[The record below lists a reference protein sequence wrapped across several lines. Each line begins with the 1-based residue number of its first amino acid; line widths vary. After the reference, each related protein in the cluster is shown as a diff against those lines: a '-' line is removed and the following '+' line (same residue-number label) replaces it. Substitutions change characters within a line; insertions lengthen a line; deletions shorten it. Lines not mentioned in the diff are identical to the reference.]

1 MKPQSTFMRAL
12 KRDRVLYILALPGIL
27 ALLAFSYLPMI
38 GTVLVFKDYR
48 LSGGIFNSPWA
59 DPIFKNFQFF
69 FNNLD
74 TAIRATKNTVLLNIL
89 FFIFGTIFA
98 VAIAIMLNEL
108 KSRSFIKTSQSI
120 LFFPYFMSW
129 MVIGAILNALINNE
143 TGLLNQIIKNLTGST
158 YDFYSNP
165 WIWIP
170 LLIIVNVWQS
180 TGYTSIIYYGV
191 LSGFDSSMY
200 EAAEV
205 DGASKIQQIFKITI
219 PLLKPTIIILF
230 LLSIGNM
237 LRGNL
242 NMIIGLTNL
251 NPILFPTTDL
261 IDVFVYRSGVQNGE
275 MAFASAVSLY
285 QSIFGFA
292 LVIISNKI
300 ASWYDKDSTLF

>member
-1 MKPQSTFMRAL
+1 MKPQSAFSRAL
-12 KRDRVLYILALPGIL
+12 KKDGVLYILALPGVL
-27 ALLAFSYLPMI
+27 ALIAFSYLPMA
-38 GTVLVFKDYR
+38 GTVLVFKDYK
-48 LSGGIFNSPWA
+48 LSGGIFKSPWSE
-59 DPIFKNFQFF
+59 PIFKNFQFF

-74 TAIRATKNTVLLNIL
+74 TAIRATRNTVLLNIL
-89 FFIFGTIFA
+89 FFIFGTLFA
-98 VAIAIMLNEL
+98 VTIAIMLNEVTNR
-108 KSRSFIKTSQSI
+108 KFIKFSQSV

-129 MVIGAILNALINNE
+129 MVIGSILNALLNNE
-143 TGLLNQIIKNLTGST
+143 TGLINHLIKTTTGST

-170 LLIIVNVWQS
+170 LLIIVNIWQS

-205 DGASKIQQIFKITI
+205 DGASKLQQIFKISI
-219 PLLKPTIIILF
+219 PLLRPTITILF

-251 NPILFPTTDL
+251 NPILFPVTDL

-292 LVIISNKI
+292 LVLISNKI